1 MEFMVMHSTT
11 FHQEI
16 DAVSLQDFSSAS
28 ASIDEPIHNILFAA
42 GLLEVT

>member
-1 MEFMVMHSTT
+1 MEFMAMHSTT

-16 DAVSLQDFSSAS
+16 DAVSLQDFSSAT
-28 ASIDEPIHNILFAA
+28 ASFNEPTHNILFAA